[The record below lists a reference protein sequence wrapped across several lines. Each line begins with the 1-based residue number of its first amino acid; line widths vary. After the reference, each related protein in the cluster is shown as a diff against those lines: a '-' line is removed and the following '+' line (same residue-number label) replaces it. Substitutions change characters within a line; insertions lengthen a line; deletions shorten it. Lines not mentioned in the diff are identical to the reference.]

1 MSFCYLLQCISPF
14 ESLEDF
20 RLASCRKKYTSHHQS
35 YGLAPCHISKKEEQP
50 LPFPRHTHIRLN
62 QILRQRLLMA
72 MTESRPNLS
81 TIPCLTG
88 LRKSTNREDI
98 AAKALGLKLHLKT
111 LWISLSFFAHLVGV
125 MIFSAARGPPHQT
138 HPTCQTNAKH
148 LSSQKV
154 VSNAKISTRKA
165 GRTLASETNSHSIL
179 MKTCDSKNRCT
190 EV

>member
-1 MSFCYLLQCISPF
+1 MAWLRAISAKRKSNR
-14 ESLEDF
+14 SLSQD
-20 RLASCRKKYTSHHQS
+20 T
-35 YGLAPCHISKKEEQP
+35 
-50 LPFPRHTHIRLN
+50 HTHIRLN